1 MSNIGRGT
9 TPTNKFNVSM
19 DLTEATVLY
28 ITYSQ
33 LGKTVIEKT
42 LEDVTEIT
50 AESVSVKLTQEDTL
64 SLKASSQ
71 VEIQIRAGFGGENGD
86 RVRSNIMVA
95 DVERILKDGEI

>member
-1 MSNIGRGT
+1 MSSIGRGT
-9 TPTNKFNVSM
+9 TPTIKFNVSM

-28 ITYSQ
+28 ITYAQ

-42 LEDVTEIT
+42 LDDVTEIT

-64 SLKASSQ
+64 LLKASAQ

>member
-1 MSNIGRGT
+1 MSSIGRGT

-28 ITYSQ
+28 ITYAQ

-42 LEDVTEIT
+42 LDDVTEIT
-50 AESVSVKLTQEDTL
+50 ADSVSVKLTQEDTL
-64 SLKASSQ
+64 LFKASAQ

-95 DVERILKDGEI
+95 DVEKILKDGEI